1 MEDVSDVVS
10 KEPSRKKQVELVR
23 KKLSRE
29 RKDDTGWSMRSFPR
43 FNVAYV
49 VPPAV
54 VGEEKKTS
62 FLYRYTRSLVLG
74 AFNNFVFL
82 QETENEKLKDKT

>member
-1 MEDVSDVVS
+1 MLHN
-10 KEPSRKKQVELVR
+10 KQPSRKKQVELVR

-29 RKDDTGWSMRSFPR
+29 RKENNGWSMRSFPR
-43 FNVAYV
+43 FNVAYI
-49 VPPAV
+49 VPPAAMD
-54 VGEEKKTS
+54 EEKTTS

-82 QETENEKLKDKT
+82 QETENEKLKDKA